1 MRRGI
6 LLKSATALE
15 RLAAVDTV
23 VFDKTG
29 TLTLGRLD
37 LCPDPNRSAAAL
49 RLAASLA
56 ATSRH
61 PLSQAICRACPGV
74 TAPTDVAEYPGAG
87 LSTVVAAGEIRLGS
101 RAFCAVGDARDDG
114 LPELWLSQPGAPP
127 QGFVFSD
134 AIRPD
139 AAAVVR
145 DLLHSRRRVMLLSGD
160 RAGVAARL
168 ARAVGIADWQAGL
181 RPNAKVAVLAAL
193 AAEGR
198 KVLMVGDGL
207 NDAPALAAAFV
218 SMAPASAADVSQ
230 TAADIVFQGQSL
242 GAVTEILAVARRS
255 AALIRENLGFAVVY
269 NALAVPLAMLGLV
282 TPLLAAAA
290 MSSSSLLVVGNA
302 LRLAQGRA
310 GGLARGHG

>member
-1 MRRGI
+1 LRRGI

-29 TLTLGRLD
+29 TLTLGRLE
-37 LCPDPNRSAAAL
+37 LRPDPALPAASL

-56 ATSRH
+56 AASRH
-61 PLSQAICRACPGV
+61 PLSQAIRRASPDAMPRSNV
-74 TAPTDVAEYPGAG
+74 IEHPGAG
-87 LSTVVAAGEIRLGS
+87 LSAVASEGEIRLGS
-101 RAFCAVGDARDDG
+101 CAFCGVAAAEDDG
-114 LPELWLSQPGAPP
+114 FPELWLKEPGAAPLRL
-127 QGFVFSD
+127 VFTD
-134 AIRPD
+134 ALRPD
-139 AAAVVR
+139 AAAVVEALR
-145 DLLHSRRRVMLLSGD
+145 RAGRRVMLLSGD
-160 RAGVAARL
+160 RSSAVVAL
-168 ARAVGIADWQAGL
+168 ASALGISEWQAGL
-181 RPNAKVAVLAAL
+181 RPEAKVAALAAL

-207 NDAPALAAAFV
+207 NDAPGLAAAYV

-242 GAVTEILAVARRS
+242 GAITETLAVARRS
-255 AALIRENLGFAVVY
+255 ASLIRENLGFALAY

-290 MSSSSLLVVGNA
+290 MSASSLIVVGNA
-302 LRLAQGRA
+302 LRLAGRRA
-310 GGLARGHG
+310 